1 MDRNTIIDNRYSY
14 NKEAINKKDMRNIGN
29 VLRYVSL
36 TNAIDIF
43 DKNKVKGI
51 LNKLDINNKTI
62 ISEEII
68 KCIHN
73 EDQIDEVFNEILDTL
88 LLQVKYIEMYVYLI
102 NELYNLYQERMRK
115 NIDKVVNLFKEHIQ
129 SGNNML
135 LNNYSIFMAVIVN
148 YKLIDNINDVIL
160 YIVNNI
166 LENTSIDIKQ

>member
-148 YKLIDNINDVIL
+148 YKLIDNI
-160 YIVNNI
+160 
-166 LENTSIDIKQ
+166 